1 MVAELYE
8 ENQEMYYFYN
18 YKTHTQLELYTEFF
32 PRMNVIVYNW
42 GCSPK
47 FFPYRDQF
55 HSQMK
60 YKRMRKSKDNGKLE
74 TVFLPFP
81 SLPDF

>member
-32 PRMNVIVYNW
+32 HGWM
-42 GCSPK
+42 
-47 FFPYRDQF
+47 
-55 HSQMK
+55 
-60 YKRMRKSKDNGKLE
+60 L
-74 TVFLPFP
+74 
-81 SLPDF
+81 